1 MNVSDVP
8 RQLSLWDLMPR
19 IWSSKSVRPAPNP
32 VLRGS
37 LFGLIQKGKDETL
50 KDYVV
55 YKDKD
60 MSVTYDGVALGQ
72 ADLDVWLCLIQKVGQ
87 RFMDASTKTVAL
99 ELRPSLFMREIGRT
113 GGKSGRIGK
122 NDREWLV
129 KSLKRLTGIITIKTT
144 DNRKGI
150 LGGLVKSAAWNDD
163 QDRLVVEID
172 NTVGYLFSGGYSQM
186 SLSVRKTLMGDDL
199 SLWLQAFI
207 ASHRVAG
214 SDLFYSLDVLIER
227 CRSHCGE
234 TRKFKYRVTE
244 KMQRLMTLS
253 ERQRGFYHWLW
264 QGETLMVFFSERR
277 FQLWIYDNPTVP
289 VPALPEIQSKEENS
303 AFLPLE

>member
-1 MNVSDVP
+1 
-8 RQLSLWDLMPR
+8 
-19 IWSSKSVRPAPNP
+19 
-32 VLRGS
+32 
-37 LFGLIQKGKDETL
+37 
-50 KDYVV
+50 
-55 YKDKD
+55 
-60 MSVTYDGVALGQ
+60 
-72 ADLDVWLCLIQKVGQ
+72 
-87 RFMDASTKTVAL
+87 MDASTKTVAL

-172 NTVGYLFSGGYSQM
+172 NTVGYLFSGGYSQL
-186 SLSVRKTLMGDDL
+186 SLNVRKSLMGDDL

-207 ASHRVAG
+207 ASHRIAG

-227 CRSHCGE
+227 CRSHCVA
-234 TRKFKYRVTE
+234 TRKFKYRITE

-253 ERQRGFYHWLW
+253 EQQRGFYRWLW
-264 QGETLMVFFSERR
+264 HNDTLMVFFSARR
-277 FQLWIYDNPTVP
+277 FQLWIYDNPHASVP
-289 VPALPEIQSKEENS
+289 TLPKMPLSDRDS
-303 AFLPLE
+303 ADTFSG